1 LSDLPT
7 EYLGDSVNP
16 NDKYRIFW
24 NNSSSHSIDTSKK
37 YEKRAISIKVVP
49 QQAKRKGSLHFINE
63 SRHRVQST
71 INDNNN
77 EKFQPETE

>member
-1 LSDLPT
+1 LSDLPV

-16 NDKYRIFW
+16 NDKKRIFW
-24 NNSSSHSIDTSKK
+24 NNSSSRSIFNIMHK
-37 YEKRAISIKVVP
+37 ERAISIKVVP
-49 QQAKRKGSLHFINE
+49 QQAKRKGSLHFNE

>member
-1 LSDLPT
+1 V

-24 NNSSSHSIDTSKK
+24 NNSSSHSIDTSKT

-49 QQAKRKGSLHFINE
+49 QQAKRKGSLHFNE